1 MILSFGEIQQEHE
14 VVNIAY
20 AFAQQKQ
27 KLWFKEELPIDPL
40 MRVVSMLQQQAIQLN
55 ADGVKNITIRILEGT
70 DDEGDKVVNVW
81 GMGTIVK
88 LKQEV
93 KE

>member
-40 MRVVSMLQQQAIQLN
+40 MRVVSMLQQQAVQLN